1 MANRSFVPK
10 ANLNSKHIH
19 LTRRIRFQMNRIRS
33 CDLPAKRWIDDLDV
47 TSRQQ
52 TWIVRLSTEA
62 EDECAILTSV
72 PAHTWSAYLCVFQS
86 FVEVHARDST
96 NPSSYQLCLQ
106 IRIQLHRHRG
116 SWRSH
121 VKIINGT
128 IDRVFDG
135 HWTCILVNQLEWQCT
150 IQLVRRTVGISW
162 PSPL

>member
-1 MANRSFVPK
+1 MIIQPK
-10 ANLNSKHIH
+10 DG
-19 LTRRIRFQMNRIRS
+19 F
-33 CDLPAKRWIDDLDV
+33 DDLSI
-47 TSRQQ
+47 TNHPQ
-52 TWIVRLSTEA
+52 TRIVCLSTEA
-62 EDECAILTSV
+62 EDECAILTSA

-86 FVEVHARDST
+86 FVEVRARDSKKT
-96 NPSSYQLCLQ
+96 VSYQLCLQ

-135 HWTCILVNQLEWQCT
+135 HSTCIPVNQLEWQCT